1 MPQLTCEPLQFP
13 SADGQHTSAAVVY
26 TMPGVPVRAVL
37 QLSHGMCEYVRR
49 YEPMAQFY
57 AAHGIALAGNDH
69 LGHGDTARP
78 GELGFYGT
86 PGGRRY
92 LVQDLHTMNALLHQK
107 FPGLPVFLYGHSM
120 GSFYARWYAEQWPA
134 TIRGLILSGTRGPG
148 LLNQLGQVL
157 ATVAAAVRGDRA
169 VSQAFVQLNLGSYC
183 KRIPG
188 AASRNAWI
196 SRDDAVVQAYDADP
210 LCTFPFTVG
219 TYREMLA
226 TLNHVNR
233 KQWAQALDKDL
244 PVLLIAGGADPVGD
258 YGAGVRKVWA
268 MLGDAGVR
276 DLTCQIW
283 EGARHELHNET
294 NRQEVFDYV
303 LTWLDDHMA

>member
-49 YEPMAQFY
+49 YAPMAQFY

-92 LVQDLHTMNALLHQK
+92 LVQDLHAMNALLHQK

-157 ATVAAAVRGDRA
+157 ATVVAAVRGNRA
-169 VSQAFVQLNLGSYC
+169 VSKAFVQLNLGSYC

-188 AASRNAWI
+188 ATSRNAWL
-196 SRDDAVVQAYDADP
+196 SRDDAVVQAYDADE

-244 PVLLIAGGADPVGD
+244 PVLLIAGDADPVGD

>member
-49 YEPMAQFY
+49 YEPMARFY

-69 LGHGDTARP
+69 MGHGDTARP

-86 PGGRRY
+86 PGGRSY
-92 LVQDLHTMNALLHQK
+92 LVQDLHAMNALLHQK
-107 FPGLPVFLYGHSM
+107 FPGLPVFLNGHSM

-157 ATVAAAVRGDRA
+157 ATVVAAVRGDRA

-188 AASRNAWI
+188 ATSRNAWL
-196 SRDDAVVQAYDADP
+196 SRDDAVVQAYDADE

-219 TYREMLA
+219 SYREMLA

-244 PVLLIAGGADPVGD
+244 PVLLIAGDADPVGD

>member
-134 TIRGLILSGTRGPG
+134 TIRGLVLSGTRGPG

-157 ATVAAAVRGDRA
+157 ATIVAAVRGDRA

-188 AASRNAWI
+188 ATSRNAWI

-244 PVLLIAGGADPVGD
+244 PVLLIAGDADPVGD